1 MARPYQAGVVLLR
14 LFTIVDGIVLP
25 VYFRTERSGQGPACG
40 SLSQPEGL
48 CVAAQLR
55 PRGAPGGP
63 RRRRKKF
70 WVYFI
75 RNQADRYKLEGEE
88 GGARRPLVPYP
99 PGQLRREKAQAVQQQ
114 LPPQAASWAALC
126 ATS

>member
-40 SLSQPEGL
+40 PPALL
-48 CVAAQLR
+48 AAPAR
-55 PRGAPGGP
+55 GP
-63 RRRRKKF
+63 RRAPPEAKKIL
-70 WVYFI
+70 VYFI
-75 RNQADRYKLEGEE
+75 RNQADRYMLEGEE
-88 GGARRPLVPYP
+88 GGARRPLVPYR

-114 LPPQAASWAALC
+114 QPPQAASWAALC